1 MPTSREPGE
10 PATTPDLKAILKQKA
25 KEAFGPSFLIFLGAA
40 LASGGL
46 AYHLK
51 GGAVLAAAA
60 ASGASQLLSILPKI
74 CAALL
79 IAGCVSVLLPR
90 EWVARWIGGRSGF
103 GSLLLAELAGLF
115 TPGGPVTAFS
125 LIAALKVAGADRG
138 VLVAYACGWA
148 LLGVQRVLIWELPL
162 LGPDFA
168 ITRYL
173 ISIPLPIL
181 AALLARR
188 IRFDLEP
195 EAPDP

>member
-1 MPTSREPGE
+1 MTTSREDGD
-10 PATTPDLKAILKQKA
+10 PATASDLKSILKQKA
-25 KEAFGPSFLIFLGAA
+25 KEAFGPSFLIFLAAA

-51 GGAVLAAAA
+51 GGVVLAAAA
-60 ASGASQLLSILPKI
+60 ATGADQLLSILPKI
-74 CAALL
+74 CAALV

-103 GSLLLAELAGLF
+103 ASLLLAELAGLF

-125 LIAALKVAGADRG
+125 LIAALKVAGSERG
-138 VLVAYACGWA
+138 VLVAYAIGWA

-173 ISIPLPIL
+173 ISLPLPIL

-195 EAPDP
+195 GAPGP